1 VSQETRNKI
10 YAAIAGLVPVLVTFG
25 LITSDDAARILSLA
39 DGGLILAAAVLGFV
53 GAVIAFIKSRTK
65 TTTTIDVPKA
75 TVVEV
80 VTTAGHAN
88 VDSDSNPVG

>member
-1 VSQETRNKI
+1 MTQETRNKI
-10 YAAIAGLVPVLVTFG
+10 YAAIAALVPLLVTFG
-25 LITSDDAARILSLA
+25 LITTDDAARILSLA
-39 DGGLILAAAVLGFV
+39 DGGLILAAAAIGFV
-53 GAVIAFIKSRTK
+53 AAVLAFIKSRTA

-88 VDSDSNPVG
+88 VDADSNPVG